1 MWSTLQDKVLEEL
14 HGGHIGVVKMKA
26 LARSHV
32 WWPGIDREIEG
43 VTSRCKGCRAV
54 RQDPK
59 LTPIHP
65 WEFPEGPWRRVHVDF
80 AGPMEGKQFLIVVD
94 AFSKWPEVAVMDDV
108 STEKLLVDLR
118 SIFARWGILSQ
129 IVTGNGPQF
138 ISQKFVRLTTA
149 NIQAPA
155 LITQRPMAH

>member
-1 MWSTLQDKVLEEL
+1 
-14 HGGHIGVVKMKA
+14 MKA

-65 WEFPEGPWRRVHVDF
+65 WEFPEGPWRRVDVDF
-80 AGPMEGKQFLIVVD
+80 AGTMEGKQFLIVVD
-94 AFSKWPEVAVMDDV
+94 AFSKWTEVAVMDDA
-108 STEKLLVDLR
+108 STEKLLDV
-118 SIFARWGILSQ
+118 FARWGIPSQ
-129 IVTGNGPQF
+129 IVTENGPQF
-138 ISQKFVRLTTA
+138 ISQKFEHLSG
-149 NIQAPA
+149 
-155 LITQRPMAH
+155 